1 MLFDNHIS
9 NYPSGCPRFISMSIS
24 ERVKVCKDAK
34 ICFRCHDPSYVWKFT
49 DIKSNKH
56 KCVSKS
62 TKSRYICQNSNC
74 KMHIWCCATHLSE
87 NEGSLKKFQEE
98 IKAKF
103 SLEFCFNLMQSW
115 KQEHSIPYGS
125 AFAEH
130 SINNVDLEQPL
141 INEAKISLSSTQAFN
156 KMKIKLKR
164 QGIDQ
169 QLRPIADGSPQ
180 FMLGYFILYKS

>member
-74 KMHIWCCATHLSE
+74 KMHIWCCATHLPE
-87 NEGSLKKFQEE
+87 NEGSLKRFQQE

-103 SLEFCFNLMQSW
+103 SLEFCFNVMQSL
-115 KQEHSIPYGS
+115 KSTHSIPNGS
-125 AFAEH
+125 TVAEK
-130 SINNVDLEQPL
+130 SMNNVDQPFVEPP
-141 INEAKISLSSTQAFN
+141 ITEAKISLSSTQAFN
-156 KMKIKLKR
+156 KMKVKLKR

-169 QLRPIADGSPQ
+169 
-180 FMLGYFILYKS
+180 